1 MDVTN
6 LATASW
12 TVGGPSSNTTFINT
26 VPDPD
31 VTLTGFTGNSGNTN
45 SPGGG
50 GLATGGQKNVPGQN
64 GGPVGAAYGGDSWFG
79 GQKGQGAAGT
89 TGSGTRLAHTG
100 CIYIK
105 EYTDASLVSGGSLV
119 PTGVVNPYAG
129 ATAPA
134 GWLLCFGQAISRTVY
149 STLFTAIGTTYGVG
163 DGSTTFALPDMRGRA
178 VAGQD
183 DMGGTSANRL
193 TTPLNGD
200 TLGAVGGVETSTEY
214 TNTGV
219 TAQNAADTFGGSYG
233 HKGFPIASVQPT
245 IILNYIIKT

>member
-1 MDVTN
+1 MGGEAGQSSDGDRTGGQAFFGSSHGEGADGN
-6 LATASW
+6 ASLNIW
-12 TVGGPSSNTTFINT
+12 
-26 VPDPD
+26 
-31 VTLTGFTGNSGNTN
+31 GNSGI
-45 SPGGG
+45 
-50 GLATGGQKNVPGQN
+50 VY
-64 GGPVGAAYGGDSWFG
+64 V
-79 GQKGQGAAGT
+79 
-89 TGSGTRLAHTG
+89 
-100 CIYIK
+100 K
-105 EYTDASLVSGGSLV
+105 EYSDPSLVSGGSLV

-193 TTPLNGD
+193 TFPASLGINGD
-200 TLGAVGGVETSTEY
+200 ILGAVGGNETPPSTSVGAGGFQSA
-214 TNTGV
+214 NHAMLHSGSANGWQMTGG
-219 TAQNAADTFGGSYG
+219 AL
-233 HKGFPIASVQPT
+233 QPT